1 MKDPYLRPEK
11 RFGRRYKEIV
21 SGIGKALVTISLVV
35 DKDIGCDEKI
45 ESDKKQGGVAETFVL
60 SAL

>member
-21 SGIGKALVTISLVV
+21 SGIGKALVTISLVA
-35 DKDIGCDEKI
+35 IKI
-45 ESDKKQGGVAETFVL
+45 
-60 SAL
+60 